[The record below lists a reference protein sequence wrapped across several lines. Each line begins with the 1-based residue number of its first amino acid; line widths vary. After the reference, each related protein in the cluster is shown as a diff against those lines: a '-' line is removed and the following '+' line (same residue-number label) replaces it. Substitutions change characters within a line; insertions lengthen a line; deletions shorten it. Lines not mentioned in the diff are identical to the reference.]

1 MDAALIINPVFNT
14 DGSISSWSFLPD
26 DTRKHI
32 AYILTGECN
41 QIAFHY
47 YDSTDINSDL
57 KCLDELYLQ
66 PVSLINVGDD
76 FNVMLYEYDE
86 YHAYLLGETCFKYWG
101 MHNSFFN
108 DDVFYFYNNGIKRVT
123 VFTCENIILFHNVK
137 TTFLQKIERCND
149 FFLDNVFSVI
159 NGKISAR

>member
-1 MDAALIINPVFNT
+1 
-14 DGSISSWSFLPD
+14 
-26 DTRKHI
+26 
-32 AYILTGECN
+32 
-41 QIAFHY
+41 
-47 YDSTDINSDL
+47 
-57 KCLDELYLQ
+57 
-66 PVSLINVGDD
+66 
-76 FNVMLYEYDE
+76 MLYEYDE

-137 TTFLQKIERCND
+137 TTFLQEIERCNN
-149 FFLDNVFSVI
+149 FFRDNVFFVI